1 MFEVLVLVL
10 FVWLMCKAVGLAFRL
25 TWGLAKFAAAV
36 LMVLALP
43 ALLMCVVF
51 VGGAALLVPRAM
63 AAGAVGLLKAC
74 L

>member
-1 MFEVLVLVL
+1 MFEVLILVL

-25 TWGLAKFAAAV
+25 TWGLAKFAAGV

-43 ALLMCVVF
+43 ALLFCVVF
-51 VGGAALLVPRAM
+51 VGGAALLLPLAM